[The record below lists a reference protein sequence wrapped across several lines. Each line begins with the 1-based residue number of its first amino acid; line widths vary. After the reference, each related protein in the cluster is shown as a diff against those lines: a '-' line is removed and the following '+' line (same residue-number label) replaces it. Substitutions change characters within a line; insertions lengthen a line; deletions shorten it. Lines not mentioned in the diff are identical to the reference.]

1 MTQGIIYPAGGV
13 TAFVKNVQHGSITM
27 NSETS
32 DTATIDAVV
41 LANSYII
48 WSGTSQADSFDDV
61 YYESAVRL
69 ALTNTTTVT
78 ANMGELGD
86 GNTIVKF
93 CVVEFEEGVIKT
105 NQSGVITLKDNVHT
119 SRTATLGTEV
129 AMDKSMCLY
138 LGQTADFWGDNDE
151 LFANLALTDVDTV
164 TATRDADGGDDNIT
178 ITIGYQV
185 VEFN

>member
-27 NSETS
+27 DGETLS

-48 WSGTSQADSFDDV
+48 WSGTSQANSSEDA
-61 YYESAVRL
+61 YYKSAVRL

-78 ANMGELGD
+78 ANMGRLGYS
-86 GNTIVKF
+86 NTIVKF

-105 NQSGVITLKDNVHT
+105 NTIRSNNISG
-119 SRTATLGTEV
+119 
-129 AMDKSMCLY
+129 
-138 LGQTADFWGDNDE
+138 
-151 LFANLALTDVDTV
+151 
-164 TATRDADGGDDNIT
+164 
-178 ITIGYQV
+178 
-185 VEFN
+185 